1 MITRNKIIFLVLLLY
16 SFGSSRDLKILHMEG
31 TFDID
36 EDGQYEFAAV
46 EFDRMN
52 GHSISMIRYYE
63 IDIDGFQNLTWE
75 LELPDGLLGS
85 FVGVRL
91 ADLVGDGV
99 PELIAVANL
108 SLIHI

>member
-75 LELPDGLLGS
+75 LEFG
-85 FVGVRL
+85 
-91 ADLVGDGV
+91 
-99 PELIAVANL
+99 IYCN
-108 SLIHI
+108 

>member
-52 GHSISMIRYYE
+52 GHSISMIS
-63 IDIDGFQNLTWE
+63 IMSC
-75 LELPDGLLGS
+75 LLYTS
-85 FVGVRL
+85 DA
-91 ADLVGDGV
+91 AD
-99 PELIAVANL
+99 E
-108 SLIHI
+108 